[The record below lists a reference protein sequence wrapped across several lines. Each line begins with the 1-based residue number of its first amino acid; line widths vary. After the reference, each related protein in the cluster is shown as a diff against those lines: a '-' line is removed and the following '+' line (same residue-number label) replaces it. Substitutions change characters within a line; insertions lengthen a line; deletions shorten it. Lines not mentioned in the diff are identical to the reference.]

1 MSEDSDSFSRE
12 EKPVFRPYTRYLVV
26 FLIYIFNE
34 IDRKDQFYTN
44 QLHFYLLLHVFFYSI
59 KLRIYQFLHFL
70 RIFFALNFSCL
81 FLQRK
86 PSPGGCS
93 DRRGECQ
100 EEGAGEEEGA
110 GGGKHE
116 AVVDVVVVDNPP

>member
-1 MSEDSDSFSRE
+1 MKLI
-12 EKPVFRPYTRYLVV
+12 EK
-26 FLIYIFNE
+26 INSIQINCIFTC
-34 IDRKDQFYTN
+34 FYT
-44 QLHFYLLLHVFFYSI
+44 FFYSI

-100 EEGAGEEEGA
+100 EEGAGEEAGS
-110 GGGKHE
+110 GGGKDK
-116 AVVDVVVVDNPP
+116 AVVVVVDNPP